1 MKRLARS
8 INNYMYYGWVIVFIS
23 AVGLFFS
30 APGQTYSISVFKNIY
45 QEEFNVSSSMMSLG
59 YTLATILSGSLLV
72 IVGKFVDNY
81 GQRVMMIIIGILLA
95 LTTFYHSFL
104 MNVAM
109 IFSGFF
115 FLRFFGQGSLTLIPH
130 SLVPQWFEKKR
141 ALALSLETFGQL
153 IATMTV
159 PAFNYWLITQ
169 VGWQNAWRIW
179 GVLLLVVFVP
189 MAYVLVINKP
199 SDIGLSI
206 DNGKI
211 KNDED
216 AKKDALK
223 LENESFTLKETLRT
237 KEFWMIGLMATVV
250 PLFTTGITFHFFDM
264 MALRNV
270 SNAQASFIIGLIA
283 FPAFFMPFVARLL
296 IDRYPMKH
304 IFFGALVMVF
314 IAMIWLAF
322 FVNGAISAGAFIL
335 FYGIAV
341 AVKMVAL
348 NTIWPTYFGRK
359 YLGAI
364 RGAATVFMVFSTAIG
379 PLPLG
384 IVYDLTG
391 SFNIAI
397 YIMMGHALIAMIFA
411 LAIRRPNKFKVKP
424 T

>member
-1 MKRLARS
+1 MKSLARS
-8 INNYMYYGWVIVFIS
+8 INKYLYYGWVIVFIS
-23 AVGLFFS
+23 AVSLFFS

-72 IVGKFVDNY
+72 IIGKFVDRY
-81 GQRVMMIIIGILLA
+81 GQRIMMMIVGILLA
-95 LTTFYHSFL
+95 LTTFYHSFVI
-104 MNVAM
+104 NVAM

-141 ALALSLETFGQL
+141 ALALSLETFGAL
-153 IATMTV
+153 IATMSV

-169 VGWQNAWRIW
+169 IGWQNAWRVW
-179 GVLLLVVFVP
+179 GIGLLIVFVP
-189 MAYVLVINKP
+189 LTYIFVINKP
-199 SDIGLSI
+199 SEIGLTI
-206 DNGKI
+206 DNGTI

-216 AKKDALK
+216 AKKDAQK
-223 LENESFTLKETLRT
+223 LTAESFTLKEALQT
-237 KEFWMIGLMATVV
+237 KEFWMIGLMSTVV
-250 PLFTTGITFHFFDM
+250 PLFSTGITFHFFDM

-270 SNAQASFIIGLIA
+270 SNAHASFIIGLVA
-283 FPAFFMPFVARLL
+283 FPAFFMPFAARLL
-296 IDRYPMKH
+296 IDRYPMKY
-304 IFFGALVMVF
+304 IFFGALVMIF
-314 IAMIWLAF
+314 IAMVWLAF
-322 FVNGAISAGAFIL
+322 FVNGAISAAAFIL
-335 FYGIAV
+335 FYGVAV
-341 AVKMVAL
+341 AVKIVTL

-364 RGAATVFMVFSTAIG
+364 RGATTVFMVLSTALG

-397 YIMMGHALIAMIFA
+397 YIMMGHALIAMVFA
-411 LAIRRPNKFKVKP
+411 LSIRRPNKVQAN
-424 T
+424 